1 MKIAIKTETTKRNQL
16 EILGGEKYNNWTEN
30 FMRAIQ
36 QQTWVQR
43 RKNQWNWRQF
53 IRNHWVRGRNGKK
66 KEWRQVKKSEE
77 SLWGAIKKIVINM
90 MGIQEE
96 ERDRDVNT
104 RTGDQSQ
111 GKDCCWL
118 QGDGPSEW
126 GGGVHSGECLWSK
139 SGQPWRQ
146 GATTESC
153 AGGGAITVW
162 SPHTGTSSWPI
173 EKDHRESGPLSAWCT
188 KQ

>member
-30 FMRAIQ
+30 FVRAIQ
-36 QQTWVQR
+36 QQTWVER

-53 IRNHWVRGRNGKK
+53 IGNHWVRGRNRKK
-66 KEWRQVKKSEE
+66 KRMKTSEKSEE
-77 SLWGAIKKIVINM
+77 SLWGAIKKIVINT
-90 MGIQEE
+90 MGFQEE
-96 ERDRDVNT
+96 ERDRDINT

-111 GKDCCWL
+111 GKDFCWL
-118 QGDGPSEW
+118 QGDGPGGW
-126 GGGVHSGECLWSK
+126 GGEYIWRI

-146 GATTESC
+146 GATVELC